1 MRLRRTGTINHT
13 VPQRISGT
21 RGFKLSMRVNRPMKD
36 CRIVVRQ
43 DGVEIAAKK
52 MKKAIPAEMI
62 QMEIKP
68 EQLKTSGNLE
78 VCVE

>member
-1 MRLRRTGTINHT
+1 M
-13 VPQRISGT
+13 T
-21 RGFKLSMRVNRPMKD
+21 RKTMKD

-68 EQLKTSGNLE
+68 EKLKTSGNLE